1 MNIYYTIL
9 NIFYYIITSCIIG
22 LIGWRL
28 VATTKLSNKIIAML
42 AILMFAL
49 RLLMVR

>member
-28 VATTKLSNKIIAML
+28 VATTKLSNKIIAMQ